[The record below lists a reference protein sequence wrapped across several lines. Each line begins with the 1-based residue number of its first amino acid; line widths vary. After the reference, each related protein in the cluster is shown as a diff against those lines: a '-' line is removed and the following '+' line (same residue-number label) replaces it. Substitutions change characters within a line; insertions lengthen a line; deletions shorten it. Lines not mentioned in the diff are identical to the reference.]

1 MHLGPS
7 HNRVEGSGPSHSRV
21 EGSEFRASDPEVVE
35 RRLAVAAVRGLVH
48 LSLGPEGVRL

>member
-1 MHLGPS
+1 MHL
-7 HNRVEGSGPSHSRV
+7 GPSHSRV
-21 EGSEFRASDPEVVE
+21 EGLGFRASDPEVVE